1 MEQAQRAYAIAEVR
15 YEEGISTQTELG
27 DARVQLQQA
36 LANRAQ
42 SARDLRVARLRLEL
56 LEQLPLGTAVRPG
69 ATP

>member
-1 MEQAQRAYAIAEVR
+1 VR
-15 YEEGISTQTELG
+15 YQEGISTQTELG

-42 SARDLRVARLRLEL
+42 SARDLRVARLRIEL
-56 LEQLPLGTAVRPG
+56 LEQLPLGTAGRAG